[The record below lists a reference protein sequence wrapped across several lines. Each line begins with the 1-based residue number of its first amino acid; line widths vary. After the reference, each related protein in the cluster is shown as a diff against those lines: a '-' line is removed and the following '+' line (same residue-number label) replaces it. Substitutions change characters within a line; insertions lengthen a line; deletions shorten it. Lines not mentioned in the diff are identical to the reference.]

1 MAKKRQ
7 IEIFSAGCPAC
18 EKTIAMV
25 NDIACPS
32 CEVHILDMNEPKV
45 ASRAET
51 LGIMSVPAV
60 VIDGDLAGRELHQ
73 VIHEGDLHISTQRFT
88 PHGYVQ
94 QVKQIEA
101 CVWQR

>member
-1 MAKKRQ
+1 MARKRQ

-32 CEVHILDMNEPKV
+32 CEVHILDINEPKV
-45 ASRAET
+45 AARAET

-60 VIDGDLAGRELHQ
+60 VIDGDLASCCTGRGPDETALRNSGLGQ
-73 VIHEGDLHISTQRFT
+73 PRG
-88 PHGYVQ
+88 
-94 QVKQIEA
+94 
-101 CVWQR
+101 